1 MMESKYQEPKTMQEL
16 HKIREE
22 HYEATKNMSFDE
34 LMRSIEDEALKVK
47 KEYNLKF
54 KVAKPKHWPEK
65 SGFSFY

>member
-1 MMESKYQEPKTMQEL
+1 MREL

-34 LMRSIEDEALKVK
+34 LMKSIEDEALKVK

-54 KVAKPKHWPEK
+54 KVAKPKH
-65 SGFSFY
+65 

>member
-1 MMESKYQEPKTMQEL
+1 MDNKYHEPKTMREL

-34 LMRSIEDEALKVK
+34 LMKSIEDEALKVK

-54 KVAKPKHWPEK
+54 KVAKLKH
-65 SGFSFY
+65 

>member
-1 MMESKYQEPKTMQEL
+1 MENKYQEPKTMQEL

-34 LMRSIEDEALKVK
+34 LMKSIEDEALKVK

-54 KVAKPKHWPEK
+54 KVAKPKH
-65 SGFSFY
+65 

>member
-1 MMESKYQEPKTMQEL
+1 MESKYQEPKTMQEL

-34 LMRSIEDEALKVK
+34 LMKSIEDEALKVK

-54 KVAKPKHWPEK
+54 KVAKPKH
-65 SGFSFY
+65 